1 MVDRFVSWLLYWG
14 LMGVIFV
21 EDESKY
27 EKLVVELTK
36 NENSSSEDLGNC
48 IVYPNC
54 GLEVQAISGLRTQ
67 SSLGI
72 PEKGII
78 TNLLRT
84 DLLGDNDTPKNNKFF

>member
-1 MVDRFVSWLLYWG
+1 MIDRFVSWLIYWS
-14 LMGVIFV
+14 LMGVIYV

-27 EKLVVELTK
+27 EKLVTEITK
-36 NENSSSEDLGNC
+36 NDNSMSEDIGNC
-48 IVYPNC
+48 IIYPNC
-54 GLEVQAISGLRTQ
+54 GLDVHTISGLRTQ

-84 DLLGDNDTPKNNKFF
+84 DLLGDN